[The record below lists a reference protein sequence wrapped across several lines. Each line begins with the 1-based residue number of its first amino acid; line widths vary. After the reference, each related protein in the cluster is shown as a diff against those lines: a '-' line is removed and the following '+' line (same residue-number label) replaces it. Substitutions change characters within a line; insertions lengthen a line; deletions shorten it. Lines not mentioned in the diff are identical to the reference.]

1 MVGGAGVA
9 VVDAEQHLAALEPA
23 RGDAR
28 GVVAGEPVVHRPG
41 GAVEAAAV
49 HRADDDLVLE
59 RAEQQQ
65 LLDDVGR
72 AEHAVDVG
80 VAAAPR
86 PAGRAASAGRPSPS
100 GRRRRRG
107 HRGPGGRPRP
117 GRGCRGRRG
126 SGRAGAGRRTPWR
139 SRPGRPRGSR
149 AGRATASSEMSVADR
164 VSARERSC
172 GVLTI
177 DRRRARPTVGMA
189 SAQARREA
197 TRAPAA
203 LAYSAQ
209 RAGSQPDSSPCT
221 SAPPNASPAPR
232 PQTTSTGCGGTTV
245 APSAVATST
254 PSPPIF
260 TSASSTPRSSSRAAA
275 SCGSLVPTATSTSAR
290 LPTVT
295 VTWSSIASYSARAS
309 SGDGQNISR
318 QSRSRMV
325 QRPEPGSGRG
335 RRASIV
341 ELGGAGRLDAHAG
354 AGHPQ
359 DRHVAHHVPR
369 DVVVGDRQV
378 GRDRRAVEEQRRV
391 LGRVELAED
400 HRGLQARPRCRRTT
414 RRRRSRPAPRGRSR
428 RSRPARPW

>member
-1 MVGGAGVA
+1 M
-9 VVDAEQHLAALEPA
+9 PW
-23 RGDAR
+23 
-28 GVVAGEPVVHRPG
+28 
-41 GAVEAAAV
+41 
-49 HRADDDLVLE
+49 
-59 RAEQQQ
+59 
-65 LLDDVGR
+65 
-72 AEHAVDVG
+72 
-80 VAAAPR
+80 APR
-86 PAGRAASAGRPSPS
+86 AA
-100 GRRRRRG
+100 
-107 HRGPGGRPRP
+107 
-117 GRGCRGRRG
+117 
-126 SGRAGAGRRTPWR
+126 TIM
-139 SRPGRPRGSR
+139 
-149 AGRATASSEMSVADR
+149 ASS
-164 VSARERSC
+164 SA
-172 GVLTI
+172 
-177 DRRRARPTVGMA
+177 TVGMA

-260 TSASSTPRSSSRAAA
+260 TSASSTPRASSRAAA

-335 RRASIV
+335 RRGQHL

-354 AGHPQ
+354 AGHPE
-359 DRHVAHHVPR
+359 DRHVAHHVPG
-369 DVVVGDRQV
+369 DVVLGEREV
-378 GRDRRAVEEQRRV
+378 GRDRRPVERQRRV
-391 LGRVELAED
+391 LRRVELAEHHRRLQPGRRAD
-400 HRGLQARPRCRRTT
+400 VRRVDAEPGQRLADVVAEAVRADLGEHRGPAAQPGGADRDVGRGAAQGLRERRDVLERHARLLGVEVDPDPADGQQLEHQLEVGKWRLAPLACDCCGPARGHDLGAGVEARRPRGRARACRR
-414 RRRRSRPAPRGRSR
+414 RASPSSRRRSRRPSAPG
-428 RSRPARPW
+428 PAR